1 MNIHLKVE
9 AHQFL
14 EKVTGRLKTSGI
26 NIHNWEIDHLCYRTC
41 SQSNY
46 KESKIFFERLGQCLI
61 ESEINGRPIATY
73 KLHEPIFFK
82 DWIIDLI
89 EVPAP
94 KPGKETKEGFEHI
107 EVVIDCSFE
116 EFLNQNSK
124 IEFEKTGLSK
134 ELNPELEVEFDNCAV
149 KFHHKSLEHIINIE
163 KDSKVMTFL
172 KKSELFS
179 LFKEYNPCISG
190 TRPLGIHL
198 LNSDLDVL
206 LSSDRPEEVI
216 DKSYNCFG
224 KLENYSQRMTEHQGL
239 KSIVINF
246 EFDGLPIELF
256 CQNKSVYCQQANLHF
271 LIEGRLLKVFGN
283 SLKKKVLNLKENG
296 IKTEPAFEKLLNL
309 QVPYKSLIE
318 LQKCS
323 DKELRQKFESIF
335 IVD

>member
-1 MNIHLKVE
+1 MNIHLKEE
-9 AHQFL
+9 ALQFL
-14 EKVTGRLKTSGI
+14 EKVTERLKSSGI
-26 NIHNWEIDHLCYRTC
+26 KTHNWEIDHLCYRTC
-41 SQSNY
+41 TQSNY
-46 KESKIFFERLGQCLI
+46 EESKIFFERLGQCLI

-73 KLHEPIFFK
+73 KLYEPIFFK

-94 KPGKETKEGFEHI
+94 KPGKETNEGFEHI
-107 EVVIDCSFE
+107 EVVIDCSFKD
-116 EFLNQNSK
+116 FLNQNSK

-198 LNSDLDVL
+198 LNSDLDIL
-206 LSSDRPEEVI
+206 LTSEESEEFI
-216 DKSYNCFG
+216 DKSYRSFG
-224 KLENYSQRMTEHQGL
+224 NLKQYSQRITEHQGL
-239 KSIVINF
+239 KSVVINF
-246 EFDGLPIELF
+246 EFEGLPIELF
-256 CQNKSVYCQQANLHF
+256 CQNKSVYRQQANQHF
-271 LIEGRLLKVFGN
+271 LIEGRLLKIFGN
-283 SLKKKVLNLKENG
+283 PLKQQILDLKEKG
-296 IKTEPAFEKLLNL
+296 MKTEPAFEKLLNL
-309 QVPYKSLIE
+309 PEPYKSLIE

-323 DKELRQKFESIF
+323 DRELRQKFESIF